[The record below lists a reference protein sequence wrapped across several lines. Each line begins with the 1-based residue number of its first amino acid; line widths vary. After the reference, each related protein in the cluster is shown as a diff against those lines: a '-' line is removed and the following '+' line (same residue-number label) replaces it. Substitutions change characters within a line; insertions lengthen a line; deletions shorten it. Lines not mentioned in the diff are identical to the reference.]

1 MGVTLSEMKVGR
13 ADKVDRAVIDEFVR
27 NSKLLAAMP
36 FDNAISP
43 NGGSTLTYGYL
54 RLLTSPAAEGR
65 AINSDYTADEAT
77 KEKVTTDLVIMGGS
91 YQIDRVI
98 GDAAPDEVAFQ
109 TAEKI
114 KATTNRFHYLF
125 INGNADT
132 PNEFDGIADAVNGT
146 STDFDASAI
155 DASTM
160 TAAVG
165 ITLCEKLDEAILA
178 MSEKPTFICANSK
191 AIIKLKS
198 AARALG
204 YLTPGED
211 AFGKTVDTYNGIE
224 FLDMGRFYNESLG
237 RDTEVIPIDGNSGKT
252 SIYLVALSKAGVH
265 GVTLK
270 GDKAITS
277 RMPDFSQAGAVKTGD
292 VEFVASI
299 AIKNTRAVARLK
311 NIQVAAT
318 LSTLGDLTVT
328 AAVNKVTVVPNKAK
342 IGNSYYYLVDASKT
356 INAPAASTAIN
367 TLEYAALPANGVIV
381 LADNGYVR
389 VVEVGTTSK
398 LPVATGIAGPVKA

>member
-36 FDNAISP
+36 FDDAISP

-65 AINSDYTADEAT
+65 AIGGEYTADEAT
-77 KEKVTTDLVIMGGS
+77 KEKKTTDLVIMGGS

-125 INGNADT
+125 INGNANT
-132 PNEFDGIADAVNGT
+132 PNEFDGIAQAVNGT
-146 STDFDASAI
+146 STDFDASTI
-155 DASTM
+155 DASAM
-160 TAAVG
+160 TSTVAVA
-165 ITLCEKLDEAILA
+165 LCEKLDEAILS

-198 AARALG
+198 AARTLG
-204 YLTPGED
+204 YLTQGED
-211 AFGKTVDTYNGIE
+211 AFGKPVDTYNGIE
-224 FLDMGRFYNESLG
+224 FMDMGRYYNEALG

-252 SIYLVALSKAGVH
+252 SIYLVALGQAGVH
-265 GVTLK
+265 GVTIK
-270 GDKAITS
+270 GDKAISS

-292 VEFVASI
+292 VEFVASV

-311 NIQVAAT
+311 DIQVAST
-318 LSTLGDLTVT
+318 LSALGTLKVS
-328 AAVNKVTVVPNKAK
+328 AAENKVTVTPNKAK
-342 IGNSYYYLVDASKT
+342 IGNSYYYAVDSSAT
-356 INAPAASTAIN
+356 ISAPAASTAI
-367 TLEYAALPANGVIV
+367 EASVYKALPANGVIS
-381 LADNGYVR
+381 LATNGYVR
-389 VVEVGTTSK
+389 VVEAGTTSK
-398 LPVATGIAGPVKA
+398 LPVATGIGGPVT

>member
-1 MGVTLSEMKVGR
+1 MGVTLNEMKVGR

-36 FDNAISP
+36 FDNSISP

-54 RLLTSPAAEGR
+54 RVLTSPAAEGR

-109 TAEKI
+109 AAEKI

-132 PNEFDGIADAVNGT
+132 TNEFDGIAQAVNGT

-191 AIIKLKS
+191 AIIKIKS

-211 AFGKTVDTYNGIE
+211 AFGKPVDTYNGIE

-237 RDTEVIPIDGNSGKT
+237 RDTEVIPIDGASGKT
-252 SIYLVALSKAGVH
+252 SIYLVALSQAGVH
-265 GVTLK
+265 GVTIK

-318 LSTLGDLTVT
+318 LTTLGDLTVT

-342 IGNSYYYLVDASKT
+342 IGNSYYYAVDASAT
-356 INAPAASTAIN
+356 INAPTANTAIN
-367 TLEYAALPANGVIV
+367 TSVYTALPANGVIV
-381 LADNGYVR
+381 LANNGYVR

-398 LPVATGIAGPVKA
+398 LPVATGIAGPVGA